1 MAKYYYS
8 KYSANWY
15 VNDKIY
21 TSADKRITSQS
32 EIEFLVSQ
40 FTMGL
45 FIITKIN
52 KSFVETNLNNV
63 KENELYAILEEDKV
77 PPIAGQ
83 EIYVFYYQNNN
94 FYGITENVTIESLE
108 MKKDEFLESIK
119 AEDGEFPN
127 NGIHTDGFYYVKGD
141 KASIPINTNING
153 TWKETESAH
162 VNVNGA
168 WKEIKEAYQMQNGIW
183 VKLWQGKTYLFFLLR
198 QKYQLITTV
207 KEDLYSYS

>member
-21 TSADKRITSQS
+21 TSADKRITSKL
-32 EIEFLVSQ
+32 EIAYFLAPLS
-40 FTMGL
+40 TMRL

-52 KSFVETNLNNV
+52 KSFVEIEKNLDDV
-63 KENELYAILEEDKV
+63 KENELYALLEKDEV

-83 EIYVFYYQNNN
+83 EIYVFYYQNNK
-94 FYGITENVTIESLE
+94 FYVITENVTIESLE
-108 MKKDEFLESIK
+108 MNKDEFLESIK

-183 VKLWQGKTYLFFLLR
+183 VKLW
-198 QKYQLITTV
+198 
-207 KEDLYSYS
+207 

>member
-21 TSADKRITSQS
+21 TSADKRTTTQL
-32 EIEFLVSQ
+32 EIAYLVSL

-45 FIITKIN
+45 FIINKIN

-83 EIYVFYYQNNN
+83 GIYVFYYQNNK

-108 MKKDEFLESIK
+108 MKKDELLESIK

-183 VKLWQGKTYLFFLLR
+183 VKLW
-198 QKYQLITTV
+198 
-207 KEDLYSYS
+207 

>member
-8 KYSANWY
+8 KYSAKGWY
-15 VNDKIY
+15 VNDRIY
-21 TSADKRITSQS
+21 TSANKKTKTQF
-32 EIEFLVSQ
+32 EILALLY
-40 FTMGL
+40 TRKL

-63 KENELYAILEEDKV
+63 KENELYAIIEEDKV

-83 EIYVFYYQNNN
+83 NFNVYYYKNNT
-94 FYGITENVTIESLE
+94 YYRIDEDVTIESLE
-108 MKKDEFLESIK
+108 MKKDELLESIK

-127 NGIHTDGFYYVKGD
+127 DGMHTDGFYYVKGD

-183 VKLWQGKTYLFFLLR
+183 VKLW
-198 QKYQLITTV
+198 
-207 KEDLYSYS
+207 

>member
-21 TSADKRITSQS
+21 TSADK
-32 EIEFLVSQ
+32 EIILKTAIMYLISQ
-40 FTMGL
+40 FTKGL

-52 KSFVETNLNNV
+52 KSFVETNLGNV
-63 KENELYAILEEDKV
+63 KENELYAIIEEDEV
-77 PPIAGQ
+77 PPIAEQ
-83 EIYVFYYQNNN
+83 KIFVFYYQNDK
-94 FYGITENVTIESLE
+94 FYRITEDVTIESLE

-127 NGIHTDGFYYVKGD
+127 DGIHTDGFYYVKGD

-168 WKEIKEAYQMQNGIW
+168 WKEIKEAYQMQNGTW
-183 VKLWQGKTYLFFLLR
+183 VKLW
-198 QKYQLITTV
+198 
-207 KEDLYSYS
+207 

>member
-8 KYSANWY
+8 KYSVNWY

-21 TSADKRITSQS
+21 TSADKEIKSRS
-32 EIEFLVSQ
+32 EILIWMTITLFA
-40 FTMGL
+40 MRL

-52 KSFVETNLNNV
+52 KSFVETNLDSV
-63 KENELYAILEEDKV
+63 EENELYALLEADKV

-83 EIYVFYYQNNN
+83 RFYVFYYQNNN
-94 FYGITENVTIESLE
+94 FYVITENVTIESLE
-108 MKKDEFLESIK
+108 MNKDEFLESIK

-127 NGIHTDGFYYVKGD
+127 DGIHTDGFYYVKGD

-183 VKLWQGKTYLFFLLR
+183 VKLW
-198 QKYQLITTV
+198 
-207 KEDLYSYS
+207 

>member
-8 KYSANWY
+8 KYSAIWY

-21 TSADKRITSQS
+21 TSADKRITSKLELGIWAS
-32 EIEFLVSQ
+32 PV
-40 FTMGL
+40 TMGV
-45 FIITKIN
+45 FIITKID
-52 KSFVETNLNNV
+52 KSFVETNLDNV
-63 KENELYAILEEDKV
+63 EENELYAIRAKDEV

-83 EIYVFYYQNNN
+83 EISVFYYQNNK
-94 FYGITENVTIESLE
+94 FYLITEAVTIESLE
-108 MKKDEFLESIK
+108 MKEDEFLESIK

-127 NGIHTDGFYYVKGD
+127 DGMHTDGFYYVKGD
-141 KASIPINTNING
+141 KASIPINTNVDG

-183 VKLWQGKTYLFFLLR
+183 VKLW
-198 QKYQLITTV
+198 
-207 KEDLYSYS
+207 

>member
-8 KYSANWY
+8 KYSAIWY
-15 VNDKIY
+15 VNDEIY
-21 TSADKRITSQS
+21 TSANKRITSKL
-32 EIEFLVSQ
+32 EIKTNLLLP
-40 FTMGL
+40 FTNRGV

-52 KSFVETNLNNV
+52 KSFVETSLDNV
-63 KENELYAILEEDKV
+63 EENELYAILEKDEV

-83 EIYVFYYQNNN
+83 EISVFYKQNNI
-94 FYGITENVTIESLE
+94 FYLITDLLSSNVTIESLE
-108 MKKDEFLESIK
+108 MKEDEFLESIK

-127 NGIHTDGFYYVKGD
+127 NGMHTDGFYYVKGD

-183 VKLWQGKTYLFFLLR
+183 VKLW
-198 QKYQLITTV
+198 
-207 KEDLYSYS
+207 